1 MKTIITIFIL
11 TLLVFG
17 VGCVSNDGVEV
28 QDFQENQEGNR
39 GNNNNTLAEK
49 QPLSGSPYWHDIRFI
64 TSKEENWNDGINVI
78 FEHGS
83 VPDAIVLNKDV
94 GDFKAGTLM
103 TIFVYFEK
111 EESEIEE
118 IGMLYSEDNGKTWSD
133 IIILVIDGAE
143 GHVPVDPS
151 IIQLEDGSLV
161 LYYFDFSVMKNSKIK
176 KYIFYGASSTDG
188 LHFTVEQPIFSS
200 EKIITDPDVIYFND
214 QWRMF
219 YATPEDD
226 ARIHVTTGTD
236 HLNFGNEVTTG
247 IEGIPGTIIVDGELH
262 LYGCGTVNGAAGIT
276 TSTST
281 DGTTFT
287 DTKIVKMGDCDPAPV
302 QLNDGSYGL
311 IVKGFM
317 DVENK

>member
-133 IIILVIDGAE
+133 IIILTIDGAE

-176 KYIFYGASSTDG
+176 KYIF
-188 LHFTVEQPIFSS
+188 
-200 EKIITDPDVIYFND
+200 
-214 QWRMF
+214 
-219 YATPEDD
+219 
-226 ARIHVTTGTD
+226 
-236 HLNFGNEVTTG
+236 
-247 IEGIPGTIIVDGELH
+247 
-262 LYGCGTVNGAAGIT
+262 
-276 TSTST
+276 
-281 DGTTFT
+281 
-287 DTKIVKMGDCDPAPV
+287 
-302 QLNDGSYGL
+302 
-311 IVKGFM
+311 
-317 DVENK
+317 